1 MPQPPRS
8 GGGAP
13 AVSPRTRLVL
23 FAVIGAVIG
32 ITIGVDVANESYGWV
47 VLAGLI
53 GAWLVLKRLSPAK
66 SDAWLV
72 AATLVGYV
80 VGNRGFAQLQP
91 SGLLP
96 LLPAEGVLL
105 FAVPALA
112 FRMALKQSPGF
123 RRDALNFS
131 ILIWAVIGACRLPLD
146 MSRFGVIALRDFA
159 MIYYAAFFF
168 IAQAFGAATASGRVL
183 TRGLTVAFVALL
195 PVVISILISPDFLID
210 NLTWRGIPIIY
221 HKSDLIATSL
231 AAGFFWLWTRWDK
244 TRRRGWLVLAAA
256 SLLLIGGM
264 ASPRAGMF
272 GVAVTTLL
280 WLLTGRWRIAAFQAG
295 MVAAASVVAL
305 AVPLFTG
312 GDLKTSAPYSMYEHA
327 VSIFDPAGTGTYVN
341 NESGDLGGNNQ
352 FRLIWWR
359 DVIEDT
365 AAINPVFGL
374 GFGADLSTR
383 FLADYDLLSDE
394 TFAARSPHSMLVT
407 VFGRMGIAGFAAWIA
422 VSAAIARL
430 VWRLLRRGV
439 PDGMGLASIVTV
451 IWLSACFGVVLE
463 GPMGAVIFWTV
474 LGLANSSLESG
485 APAGADAP
493 AGGRESAG
501 PGEWP
506 VAKRGAL
513 GTQSVPR

>member
-1 MPQPPRS
+1 M
-8 GGGAP
+8 
-13 AVSPRTRLVL
+13 SPRTRLIL
-23 FAVIGAVIG
+23 FSVAGAALG
-32 ITIGVDVANESYGWV
+32 IVIGVDIANESYAWA
-47 VLAGLI
+47 VLACGV
-53 GAWLVLKRLSPAK
+53 GSWLVVNRLSEAK
-66 SDAWLV
+66 ADAWLV
-72 AATLVGYV
+72 AATVVGYV
-80 VGNRGFAQLQP
+80 IGNRGFAQLQP
-91 SGLLP
+91 SSLLP

-105 FAVPALA
+105 VAVPTLA
-112 FRMALKQSPGF
+112 FRMALKQSNGV
-123 RRDALNFS
+123 RRDALNYC
-131 ILIWAVIGACRLPLD
+131 ILAWVVIGACRLPLD

-168 IAQAFGAATASGRVL
+168 IAQAYGAPTASGRLL
-183 TRGLTVAFVALL
+183 TKSLTVAFIGLL
-195 PVVISILISPDFLID
+195 PVVISIIASPDFLVD
-210 NLTWRGIPIIY
+210 HLTFRGIPIIY

-244 TRRRGWLVLAAA
+244 TRHRGWLLMAAA

-264 ASPRAGMF
+264 TSPRAGMF
-272 GVAVTTLL
+272 AVAVTTLL
-280 WLLTGRWRIAAFQAG
+280 WMGIGRWRIAAFQAG
-295 MVAAASVVAL
+295 IVAAGSLIAL
-305 AVPLFTG
+305 ALVVFSG
-312 GDLKTSAPYSMYEHA
+312 RDLRTSAPYSMYEHA
-327 VSIFDPAGTGTYVN
+327 VSIFDPAGTGNYVN

-422 VSAAIARL
+422 VSAAIGSL
-430 VWRLLRRGV
+430 VWRLLRQGR

-463 GPMGAVIFWTV
+463 GPMGAVIFWTA
-474 LGLANSSLESG
+474 LGLANSSL
-485 APAGADAP
+485 PAGAP
-493 AGGRESAG
+493 GAGGEIQAADER
-501 PGEWP
+501 PI
-506 VAKRGAL
+506 AKAAAL
-513 GTQSVPR
+513 GTQSLPR